1 MVVPGFPVL
10 SQTFVALQIAE
21 LVARG
26 HSVDIFS
33 LGRRGKSS
41 WLPSEARPRL
51 EAIRVVHTGTPGR
64 KRKWNVFLIP
74 RLLSLLA
81 SKPGA
86 VRSALTGVLLRRGF
100 AAFSMLVADAHSMK
114 DLSTYDLVH
123 CQFATLAH
131 RVLDLDATG
140 MLETCPPVFC
150 SVRGYDITSERH
162 IAKARW
168 SEVIDFVDRFLPVSR
183 SLEARLVD
191 LGCRVPISIV
201 HSPVNTTRLL
211 EAKPSGTAGGRI
223 HLISIGRLLEKKG
236 IIDGLRAAK
245 ILKAAGLDFHYTIVG
260 QGALKESLERFV
272 MSNGLEDEVTFLG
285 GLPSDET
292 IAALGASDVL
302 IAPSKTGA
310 DGNAEGIPNV
320 LKEAM
325 LLGVQVVGT
334 THSGIPELIKDG
346 KNGYLAREG
355 DPEDIARN
363 IALVAASRECWS
375 DYAAAA
381 RETILAE
388 YTPEKT
394 TDDLIAAYR
403 ETLSQK

>member
-1 MVVPGFPVL
+1 MAKHADSPLRIAMVVPGFPVL

-100 AAFSMLVADAHSMK
+100 AAFSKLVADAHSMK

-211 EAKPSGTAGGRI
+211 EAKPSGTAGGREAT
-223 HLISIGRLLEKKG
+223 SE
-236 IIDGLRAAK
+236 
-245 ILKAAGLDFHYTIVG
+245 
-260 QGALKESLERFV
+260 
-272 MSNGLEDEVTFLG
+272 MSCD
-285 GLPSDET
+285 
-292 IAALGASDVL
+292 
-302 IAPSKTGA
+302 
-310 DGNAEGIPNV
+310 
-320 LKEAM
+320 
-325 LLGVQVVGT
+325 
-334 THSGIPELIKDG
+334 
-346 KNGYLAREG
+346 R
-355 DPEDIARN
+355 
-363 IALVAASRECWS
+363 C
-375 DYAAAA
+375 AA
-381 RETILAE
+381 RQAISSRWAHAE
-388 YTPEKT
+388 RARSV
-394 TDDLIAAYR
+394 DADCGSLRGSIRDSNLRSRA
-403 ETLSQK
+403 